1 MKPKAIIA
9 IFMATLFTTS
19 LLGCGTV
26 PEEHKGAAVG
36 AGAGALAGVL
46 LGGDTTGRIVGGL
59 IGALVGGA
67 IGHYAY
73 DKQRN
78 RDETAQAYNY
88 QPSQGTQVVIENAQA
103 SPQSVRGGEEVTL
116 RTTYAVLTP
125 SEATQVNVKEIRRI
139 THNGELVGNPEVTV
153 VRTGGTY
160 TSSVPLRLP
169 QGADKGTYVVRTTI
183 ETASARD
190 TRETRFTVN

>member
-9 IFMATLFTTS
+9 IFMVSLFTAS

-73 DKQRN
+73 DKRRN

-103 SPQSVRGGEEVTL
+103 SPQSVRGGEDVNL
-116 RTTYAVLTP
+116 QTTYAVLTP
-125 SEATQVNVKEIRRI
+125 SEATQVNVTEIRRI

-160 TSSVPLRLP
+160 TSSVPLRMP

>member
-9 IFMATLFTTS
+9 IFMVSLFTAS

-46 LGGDTTGRIVGGL
+46 LGGDTTGRVVGGL

-103 SPQSVRGGEEVTL
+103 SPQSVRGGEEVNL
-116 RTTYAVLTP
+116 QTTYAVLTP
-125 SEATQVNVKEIRRI
+125 SEATQVNVTEIRRI

-160 TSSVPLRLP
+160 TSSVPLRMP